1 MHVIYWLI
9 LMLGTS
15 IVCMGLAFAD
25 TFMRNEEMKTDM
37 IDRAYIWKA
46 EQEAIAAL
54 EEEERLKEA
63 DAKKEKIRPIHLA
76 RSFRAAPPKGN
87 IKWNFTLS
95 RS

>member
-25 TFMRNEEMKTDM
+25 TFMRNEEMKNDM
-37 IDRAYIWKA
+37 IDRAYIWKS
-46 EQEAIAAL
+46 EQEAIAAQQ
-54 EEEERLKEA
+54 EEERLKEA
-63 DAKKEKIRPIHLA
+63 DAKKEKIRHIHLA
-76 RSFRAAPPKGN
+76 RSFGAAPPKGN

>member
-25 TFMRNEEMKTDM
+25 TFMRNEEMKNDM

-46 EQEAIAAL
+46 EQEAIAAQQ
-54 EEEERLKEA
+54 EEERLKEA
-63 DAKKEKIRPIHLA
+63 DANKEKIRPIHLA

-87 IKWNFTLS
+87 IKWHFTLS

>member
-9 LMLGTS
+9 LMLGIS
-15 IVCMGLAFAD
+15 IVGMGLAFAN
-25 TFMRNEEMKTDM
+25 TYMINEEMKNDM
-37 IDRAYIWKA
+37 INRAYIWKA